1 MINSITK
8 SFKILYILENFDRK
22 KPVNINFV
30 ICLSRIE
37 KRLEPLHS
45 ILTPVVR
52 YNKQYFIKH

>member
-8 SFKILYILENFDRK
+8 SFKILYIYLENFDRK

-37 KRLEPLHS
+37 KRLKPLHS
-45 ILTPVVR
+45 ILTPLVR
-52 YNKQYFIKH
+52 YNKQFIV